1 LLSYTDL
8 SLITIATIAVTASI
22 AYDPRTFLSK
32 YIYSIPLILIIFFFT
47 SSILVFPVYVLSL
60 ISAVYLYSKY
70 FYIPFS
76 VNILVVVF
84 GGLIYNTSIAWIAV
98 DIAVS
103 VATIMTMLT
112 DGRMKNF
119 TFNNDSSRGKTRTI
133 EISRDYLQT
142 ASGIMVMALIFIA
155 GLRNSREIITVAILV
170 LYAVGNYYSINRGGF
185 LGNFLGSFERDNTP
199 LGIGAIW
206 FAAGV
211 LFAYAIIHNM
221 EILLV
226 VTFILM
232 VGDSVATIVGTRVR
246 SFPLFYNRR
255 KSFAGLMG
263 MFVVSAI
270 FGYFIIGPIAIL
282 YAGVGA
288 FVESIAKYPFDDN
301 YLIPLILAGM
311 SVFV

>member
-1 LLSYTDL
+1 MTDL
-8 SLITIATIAVTASI
+8 SLVAIALIAVSSSI
-22 AYDPRTFLSK
+22 AYDPYTFLPK
-32 YIYSIPLILIIFFFT
+32 YLYSIPIVVLLFAFT
-47 SSILVFPVYVLSL
+47 SSILVFPVYALSL
-60 ISAVYLYSKY
+60 ISATYLYSKY
-70 FYIPFS
+70 FYVPFS

-84 GGLIYNTSIAWIAV
+84 GGLIYNTDLAWISV

-103 VATIMTMLT
+103 VATILTMLT

-119 TFNNDSSRGKTRTI
+119 TYNNDNSRGKTRTI
-133 EISRDYLQT
+133 EISRDYLQ
-142 ASGIMVMALIFIA
+142 ASSGILVMALIFMA
-155 GLRNSREIITVAILV
+155 GLQNSREVITVLILI
-170 LYAVGNYYSINRGGF
+170 LYAVGNYYSINQSGF

-211 LFAYAIIHNM
+211 LFAYAIIQD
-221 EILLV
+221 IQVLLV

-232 VGDSVATIVGTRVR
+232 VGDSVATIVGTRVK

-270 FGYFIIGPIAIL
+270 FGYFVIGPLAIL
-282 YAGVGA
+282 YAAVGS
-288 FVESIAKYPFDDN
+288 FVESIAKYPLDDN
-301 YLIPLILAGM
+301 YLIPLILAAM
-311 SVFV
+311 SVFL